1 MLRKYLAKSKDV
13 IRLRELLQN
22 TQFTASLDSIPCY
35 EEDADSAPL
44 EEREMLAGKVFPPK
58 RAKLFRE
65 RIWGGNIERVAVQGV
80 FCRDDTG
87 RNPTTR
93 PEVSTVWVESLRSD
107 PGNIVSK
114 QTADI
119 YKLQNKARL
128 HDVLTAYSY
137 GTLLPKLFRNPQE
150 IAPTQYPVVLK
161 RSVGASGYGIFII
174 NSAKELAKEMDISN
188 INSNKNERIA
198 PYQARNS
205 VGWIIEEAVVG
216 GLEYM
221 VHYIRTNS
229 GRPFIKCTVYKKRKS
244 GRVPSFSSRVRSTS
258 GQYLHVRNA
267 T

>member
-1 MLRKYLAKSKDV
+1 M
-13 IRLRELLQN
+13 
-22 TQFTASLDSIPCY
+22 
-35 EEDADSAPL
+35 
-44 EEREMLAGKVFPPK
+44 
-58 RAKLFRE
+58 
-65 RIWGGNIERVAVQGV
+65 
-80 FCRDDTG
+80 
-87 RNPTTR
+87 
-93 PEVSTVWVESLRSD
+93 WVESLRSD

-229 GRPFIKCTVYKKRKS
+229 GRPFIKCTVYKKEKWQSAKLVKGTFDKRPI
-244 GRVPSFSSRVRSTS
+244 PSRTKCNMKVVCMV
-258 GQYLHVRNA
+258 LHVIEIEGIVGAGCVGFKIDERTNAPKVFDWNMRQCGSQTPVALKGMLTDPRNWTRIREKKCRRPVA
-267 T
+267 